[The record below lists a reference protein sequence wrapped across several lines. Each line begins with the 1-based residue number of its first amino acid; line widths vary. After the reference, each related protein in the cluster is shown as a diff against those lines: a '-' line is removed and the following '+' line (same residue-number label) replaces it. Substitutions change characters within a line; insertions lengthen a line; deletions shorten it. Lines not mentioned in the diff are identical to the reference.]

1 MGSQWSESSNS
12 LAPTS
17 HHRPPSPSA
26 TFNLT
31 PTPFSSSIHGGSAD
45 SSDCC
50 ATGLLSSPKFRGPS
64 CASGH
69 STSWPSWLCFGAQ
82 RSFSR
87 QTSAHAGHTHLCN
100 AQNLVFWLCLG
111 AHRKLA
117 RLARE
122 RFLDCAPIH
131 SAKMASWSGLARI
144 KTGTRTSR
152 WKWAKPYPDDY
163 HCFIAAPRMF
173 SIGVPIWT
181 VTTN

>member
-1 MGSQWSESSNS
+1 MGSQWSKSSNS
-12 LAPTS
+12 FASIS
-17 HHRPPSPSA
+17 HYRPPSPSA

-87 QTSAHAGHTHLCN
+87 KTSAHAGHTHLCN

-122 RFLDCAPIH
+122 RFLTVPSYIQQ
-131 SAKMASWSGLARI
+131 KWPVGPGWPELKLGLV
-144 KTGTRTSR
+144 TRQENGS
-152 WKWAKPYPDDY
+152 
-163 HCFIAAPRMF
+163 MF
-173 SIGVPIWT
+173 S
-181 VTTN
+181 